1 MEDQMDMDMADMKR
15 DQLLLNLPVT
25 MLLEDMAMEDQV
37 VMDMV
42 VITMK
47 RDQLLLNLPVTMLLE
62 DMAMEDQVDM
72 AMEVLIMKKDLL
84 QLSLVMG
91 LLMSML
97 SKRIMVMD
105 TQSHMSMV
113 IIFTKD
119 LLRPNLDMATV
130 THTALPMFTSLKP
143 TMDMAIQNPIAMATI
158 S

>member
-1 MEDQMDMDMADMKR
+1 
-15 DQLLLNLPVT
+15 
-25 MLLEDMAMEDQV
+25 MEDQV

-62 DMAMEDQVDM
+62 DMDMGDQVVMDM
-72 AMEVLIMKKDLL
+72 VVITMKRDQLLLNLPVTMLLEDMVMAVLTMKRDLL

-119 LLRPNLDMATV
+119 QLRPNLDMATV

>member
-1 MEDQMDMDMADMKR
+1 MLLEDMAMEAQVDMDMVVITMKR
-15 DQLLLNLPVT
+15 DQQLLNLPVT

-62 DMAMEDQVDM
+62 DMAMEDQVVMDM
-72 AMEVLIMKKDLL
+72 VVIIMKRDQL

-130 THTALPMFTSLKP
+130 TPMALPMFTSLKP
-143 TMDMAIQNPIAMATI
+143 TM
-158 S
+158 

>member
-15 DQLLLNLPVT
+15 DQLLLNLQ
-25 MLLEDMAMEDQV
+25 D
-37 VMDMV
+37 
-42 VITMK
+42 
-47 RDQLLLNLPVTMLLE
+47 TMLLE

>member
-1 MEDQMDMDMADMKR
+1 MDMAVLTMRR

-25 MLLEDMAMEDQV
+25 MLLEDMVMGDQVVMDMVVIIMKRDQLLLNLLVTMLLEDMVMGDQV

-47 RDQLLLNLPVTMLLE
+47 RDQ
-62 DMAMEDQVDM
+62 
-72 AMEVLIMKKDLL
+72 L

-119 LLRPNLDMATV
+119 LLRPNLNIATV
-130 THTALPMFTSLKP
+130 THMALPMFTSLKP